1 MSRWLLDSGGAL
13 AISSAMQ
20 ASRSSPPRGSGP
32 LGAVPGGAGIY
43 CAGAGLA
50 AGSAGL
56 AASVRVVWLRPLG
69 PSAGSAGHKGMV
81 FPRT

>member
-1 MSRWLLDSGGAL
+1 VSRWLLDSGGAL

-32 LGAVPGGAGIY
+32 LGAVPGGAGIC
-43 CAGAGLA
+43 CAG
-50 AGSAGL
+50 AGL